1 MDPMKGRLSLSLVG
15 LAAAAVVLLGAR
27 GPSAQAQPMASI
39 TLPAPGTPKQLY
51 AGCNNIGLT
60 FPEGT
65 SSQEVVQAV
74 TPAGAVEAMWRHNA
88 ALNKFEGFS
97 PAFPQA
103 SDLMRV
109 DFLEAVW
116 LCMVEDLSAIGPP
129 PVVIIPPAPICAG
142 PPAVASFTATPNTIT
157 AGQSSTLSWGP
168 VENTDHVVIDQG
180 IGEVAGWNSMVV
192 TPATTTTYTLTATG
206 CGGTTTYQVTV
217 TVNAAPPAQFTA
229 DVEITDLVLQGSGA
243 NTLVLAVLRNNGPDN
258 MVNVQLTLQCEASL
272 CPNNVVPCWGNIIH
286 TYQAQSILLSLA
298 PGQTTQVSSLHFF
311 NSNTDYTDYAKCTA
325 TVPWADPNPANNT
338 RTETPVQ

>member
-1 MDPMKGRLSLSLVG
+1 MIAMRRDA
-15 LAAAAVVLLGAR
+15 LAVLTAMAAVLVMLASASGPVL
-27 GPSAQAQPMASI
+27 AQPVATIM
-39 TLPAPGTPKQLY
+39 LPAPAPDMQLY
-51 AGCNNIGLT
+51 PGCNNIALS
-60 FPEGT
+60 FPDGT
-65 SSQEVVQAV
+65 PSQEVMQAV
-74 TPAGAVEAMWRHNA
+74 SPAGSVETMWRHSA
-88 ALNKFEGFS
+88 AQNRFEGYS
-97 PAFPQA
+97 AQFPQA
-103 SDLMRV
+103 SDLLV
-109 DFLEAVW
+109 VNFFDAVW
-116 LCMVEDLSAIGPP
+116 LCMAEDLSAIGPP
-129 PVVIIPPAPICAG
+129 PVVIIPPAPICPG
-142 PPAVASFTATPNTIT
+142 PPAVASFTAAPNTIT

-206 CGGTTTYQVTV
+206 CGGTMTYQVTV

-258 MVNVQLTLQCEASL
+258 MVNAQVTLQCEASI
-272 CPNNVVPCWGNIIH
+272 CPNNVPCVGNIIQ

-325 TVPWADPNPANNT
+325 TVPWTDPNPANNT

>member
-1 MDPMKGRLSLSLVG
+1 MIAMRRDA
-15 LAAAAVVLLGAR
+15 LAVLTAMAAVLVMLASASGPVL
-27 GPSAQAQPMASI
+27 AQPVATIM
-39 TLPAPGTPKQLY
+39 LPAPAPDMQLY
-51 AGCNNIGLT
+51 PGCNNIALS
-60 FPEGT
+60 FPDGT
-65 SSQEVVQAV
+65 PSQEVMQAV
-74 TPAGAVEAMWRHNA
+74 
-88 ALNKFEGFS
+88 S
-97 PAFPQA
+97 P
-103 SDLMRV
+103 
-109 DFLEAVW
+109 AVW
-116 LCMVEDLSAIGPP
+116 LCMAEDLSAIGPP
-129 PVVIIPPAPICAG
+129 PVVIIPPAPICPG
-142 PPAVASFTATPNTIT
+142 PPAVASFTAAPNTIT

-206 CGGTTTYQVTV
+206 CGGTMTYQVTV

-258 MVNVQLTLQCEASL
+258 IVNAQVTLQCEASI
-272 CPNNVVPCWGNIIH
+272 CPNNVPCVGNIIQ

-325 TVPWADPNPANNT
+325 TVPWTDPNPANNT